1 MAVEQPDVEV
11 GYLDPVDAGQL
22 TLEHTAL
29 VLVELGLARVYRLRV
44 SDVRWK
50 INSVIS
56 TTVGDSDEN
65 IFFLQSEKDR
75 KKKVP
80 KSVLIS
86 QVQSSSS

>member
-65 IFFLQSEKDR
+65 IFIYNRRKTEKR
-75 KKKVP
+75 RSLKVF
-80 KSVLIS
+80 
-86 QVQSSSS
+86 